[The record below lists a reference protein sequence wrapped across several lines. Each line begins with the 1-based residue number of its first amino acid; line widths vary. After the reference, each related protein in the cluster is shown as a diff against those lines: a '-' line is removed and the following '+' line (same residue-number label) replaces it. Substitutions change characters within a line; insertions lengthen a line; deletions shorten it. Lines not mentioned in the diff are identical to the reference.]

1 MWFARNA
8 TFDAGIAAPL
18 AHEGATNEVAEKS
31 TPCEESCL
39 TGESAEFRFGMTLPA
54 MISF

>member
-1 MWFARNA
+1 MPALLL
-8 TFDAGIAAPL
+8 PL